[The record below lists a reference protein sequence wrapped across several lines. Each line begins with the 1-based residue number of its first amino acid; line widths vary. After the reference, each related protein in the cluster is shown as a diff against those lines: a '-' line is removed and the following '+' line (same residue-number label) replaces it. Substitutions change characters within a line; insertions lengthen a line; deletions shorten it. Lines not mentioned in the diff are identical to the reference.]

1 MRGGTGGHYTWPLT
15 KHELDRLDQ
24 IILQIRWDW
33 HFYFWGRRIIFKKQH
48 SSEEKIQVP
57 PNRVRPMTSP
67 DVSGQETSR
76 T

>member
-1 MRGGTGGHYTWPLT
+1 MAVNKTQIGSLGSDHIA
-15 KHELDRLDQ
+15 DQ
-24 IILQIRWDW
+24 MGLAFLFLGQKN
-33 HFYFWGRRIIFKKQH
+33 YFKKQH